1 MDSRREDLIVKAL
14 GISQIVYSASM
25 LDINRNDTSRIKNSI
40 VITNSTTL
48 LTTPTPRPCR
58 KMGILV

>member
-1 MDSRREDLIVKAL
+1 MESRREDLIVKAL

-40 VITNSTTL
+40 VITNSTRL
-48 LTTPTPRPCR
+48 LTTPHSTT
-58 KMGILV
+58 L